1 MNRSNLLIVLF
12 LFIFTCIYGIP
23 TEDINTKKLINKGNN
38 LIEKENFEEALT
50 VFKQILLINKKNANI
65 NFKIGFCF
73 YNLPGKKSSA
83 LPYFRKAIT
92 NISDNY
98 KFYKIAEKKAPI
110 ITCFFLA
117 DTYLYINE
125 PDSAL
130 KYFIQYQEKN
140 NGSPPIDV
148 TDYLSACF
156 EKKSPV
162 FSSVQVEMD
171 IDLNEPEKDN
181 TEVEVTDL
189 VYSEE
194 IEKEIEQISRMKTSQ
209 AVEEMNN
216 MNIEKAIGIMGEL
229 ETGKAVEI
237 LNGMELEK
245 SVNLMEGLQVDKAS
259 NLINEMEIE
268 KAIIIVKDMDASKA
282 GAVLNAIEVEKAT
295 EIVGGLQDGLDDL
308 NSSNKADV
316 IELIKSYFVGQIS
329 KRKLI
334 IFKTIYFDFNSS
346 ELLLLS
352 KNELMILIEFM
363 NENPDI
369 KIEVVGHTDNIGNWD
384 INIEV
389 SNSRAYVVYDFLR
402 KNKITRDRIIYY
414 GKGPASTIATNE
426 TDFGRQLN
434 RRVEVILLQ

>member
-1 MNRSNLLIVLF
+1 MNRYNLLIVLF
-12 LFIFTCIYGIP
+12 LFMFTCIYGIP
-23 TEDINTKKLINKGNN
+23 TEDINIKKLINKGNN

-50 VFKQILLINKKNANI
+50 VFKQILPNDRENSNI
-65 NFKIGFCF
+65 NFKIGFCL
-73 YNLPGKKSSA
+73 YNLPGKKTSA
-83 LPYFRKAIT
+83 LTYFRKAINNT
-92 NISDNY
+92 SDNY
-98 KFYKIAEKKAPI
+98 KFYKRKEKKAPI
-110 ITCFFLA
+110 ITYFFLA
-117 DTYLYINE
+117 DTYLYINK

-156 EKKSPV
+156 EKKSPM

-181 TEVEVTDL
+181 TEVEVTDQA
-189 VYSEE
+189 YSTE
-194 IEKEIEQISRMKTSQ
+194 IEKKINQISIMETSQ
-209 AVEEMNN
+209 AVEEMSN
-216 MNIEKAIGIMGEL
+216 MNIEKAIDVMGEL

-245 SVNLMEGLQVDKAS
+245 SVNLMEGLQVEKAS
-259 NLINEMEIE
+259 SLMNEMEIE
-268 KAIIIVKDMDASKA
+268 KAITIVKDMEASKA
-282 GAVLNAIEVEKAT
+282 GEVLNAIEVEKAT
-295 EIVGGLQDGLDDL
+295 EIVGGLQEGLDDL
-308 NSSNKADV
+308 NSSNKAGV
-316 IELIKSYFVGQIS
+316 IELIKSYFAGQIS
-329 KRKLI
+329 KKKLI

-363 NENPDI
+363 NEHPDI

-384 INIEV
+384 VNIEV

-402 KNKITRDRIIYY
+402 KNKITKDRIIYY
-414 GKGPASTIATNE
+414 GKGPASTIATNDTE
-426 TDFGRQLN
+426 FGRQLN